1 MSRFAQIKDAT
12 THPELIDLYKDV
24 TDNGF
29 GRETPVNWF
38 TSQAERPDLLA
49 CTWSMV
55 KTLLLQGQLPPTIKQ
70 MILVAISTQND
81 CQYCK
86 VAHTR
91 ALGALG
97 VSREVIDDVTTN
109 LDLAKV
115 PPQQRAVLQ
124 FALKAAQVPK
134 GMTDADF
141 AQLHDFGFND
151 GEIMEIAMLAS
162 FANFINTWADI
173 SGIEIDEESA

>member
-1 MSRFAQIKDAT
+1 
-12 THPELIDLYKDV
+12 
-24 TDNGF
+24 
-29 GRETPVNWF
+29 
-38 TSQAERPDLLA
+38 
-49 CTWSMV
+49 
-55 KTLLLQGQLPPTIKQ
+55 